1 MRAGNRVG
9 MMDSLRE
16 RTLSGLGWSGASQLG
31 RQLFCFAV
39 SVVLARTLS
48 PREFGLMGMIVVF
61 TGFADLFG
69 ELGFGSAIIQKQDL
83 QPRHLNSVF
92 WVNVASGLVLTAV
105 FITASSWMAAF
116 YGEPL
121 LGPLT
126 RVVALNFLLGSL
138 AIVQR
143 KMLVKSMD
151 FRRLFLVEIVAI
163 ALSGLVAIAAAL
175 SGLGVWSLVAQSL
188 VLTAVSVVMLWS
200 FSTWRPAFRVDI
212 GAIRELFAYSAN
224 LLGFNVLNYW
234 TRNLDNVLIGRFIG
248 SAPLGIYARAYG
260 LMLLPIGQVTSV
272 LTGVM
277 FPAMSVIQGDLEK
290 VKRVYLRATR
300 SIALVTFPL
309 VIGLLVVADSFVRTI
324 YGDRWSAA
332 VPVVRILCLIGVIHS
347 VGTTMG
353 WIYNSQGRTDIQ
365 LRWGL
370 YVFVVKTIAFLIG
383 LRWGITGVAAAY
395 TVSSYLLWYPNWTMA
410 GRLIHLRFGEMV
422 RNLAEPFFCAVAM
435 AAAVWALWLLLPA
448 DWPPWLDLAVQASFG
463 ALVYVTLC
471 RLWRVKAYL
480 EIRELVRER
489 IEARARLAPAHAPYA

>member
-1 MRAGNRVG
+1 
-9 MMDSLRE
+9 MDDLRE
-16 RTLSGLGWSGASQLG
+16 RTLSGIGWSGGSQLG
-31 RQLFCFAV
+31 RQLLYFAV

-61 TGFADLFG
+61 TGFADLFA
-69 ELGFGSAIIQKQDL
+69 ELGFGSAIIQRQDL
-83 QPRHLNSVF
+83 QPRHLNAVF
-92 WVNVASGLVLTAV
+92 WLNVASGLVLTAV
-105 FITASSWMAAF
+105 FFAASSWIAAF

-143 KMLVKSMD
+143 KVLVKSMD
-151 FRRLFLVEIVAI
+151 FRHLFLVEMVAV
-163 ALSGLVAIAAAL
+163 AVSGLVAIVAAL
-175 SGLGVWSLVAQSL
+175 SGSGVWSLAVQSL
-188 VLTAVSVVMLWS
+188 VLTAASAVMLWS
-200 FSTWRPAFRVDI
+200 FSTWRPALRMEI

-248 SAPLGIYARAYG
+248 SAPLGIYGRAYS

-272 LTGVM
+272 LTSVM
-277 FPAMSVIQGDLEK
+277 FPALSIIQDDVEK

-309 VIGLLVVADSFVRTI
+309 VIGLLVVADSFVRAI
-324 YGDRWSAA
+324 YGDQWSPA

-347 VGTTMG
+347 VGTTTG

-370 YVFVVKTIAFLIG
+370 YVLVVKTIAFVVG
-383 LRWGITGVAAAY
+383 LRWGVIGVAAAY
-395 TVSSYLLWYPNWTMA
+395 TLSSYVLWYPSWTTA
-410 GRLIHLRFGEMV
+410 GWLIHLRFGEMV
-422 RNLAEPFFCAVAM
+422 RNLVEPFFCAVAM
-435 AAAVWALWLLLPA
+435 ATAVWALRLMLPLA
-448 DWPPWLDLAVQASFG
+448 WPPWIDLAVQTSFG
-463 ALVYVTLC
+463 VMVYATLC
-471 RLWRVKAYL
+471 HLWRVKAYL
-480 EIRELVRER
+480 EIRELVLQQMES
-489 IEARARLAPAHAPYA
+489 RARLAPAHVPYD